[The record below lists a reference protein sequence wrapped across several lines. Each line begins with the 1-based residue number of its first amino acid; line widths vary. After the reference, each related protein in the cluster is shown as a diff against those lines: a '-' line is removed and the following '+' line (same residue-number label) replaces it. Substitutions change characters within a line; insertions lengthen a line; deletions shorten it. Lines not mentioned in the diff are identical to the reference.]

1 MRILFLGNANNPLI
15 LNLAT
20 ELKRAD
26 ATLII
31 DIIAVN
37 ESAGES
43 AINTFN
49 KIWITGTPQGFWNRK
64 GLKTFWMLRRFRG
77 VLKSVD
83 VKYDFLHMF
92 FLHVGFSGSV
102 DILQRLA
109 KKRIISV
116 FGSEL
121 YRSPEVVIRKLRS
134 LVAISDHVTAA
145 NPDTLRDFRKRFGY
159 PEGKTSICRFGLQPL
174 RSIDAMKDV
183 SKESHKAAIGIAP
196 ETFLITCG
204 YNASAGQQHEAM
216 INSIS
221 AVKECLPDPY
231 LLLFPVAMG
240 GTATYI
246 SELENKLKA
255 ANLNYK
261 FIREFLPDSELAH
274 LRCATD
280 IMIQIQITDQLAGA
294 MQEHLYAGNVVI
306 TGAWLPYSVLD
317 ERGIVWWKTER
328 VDMLR
333 ETFTSVI
340 REYKSNA
347 LRTRDNA
354 GVIRDLSSWEQ
365 NIPIWYSLYQG

>member
-15 LNLAT
+15 LNLAA

-26 ATLII
+26 TTLVI

-37 ESAGES
+37 DNAGE
-43 AINTFN
+43 AAQKTFN
-49 KIWITGTPQGFWNRK
+49 KIWVTGSPQGFWNRK
-64 GLKTFWMLRRFRG
+64 GLKTLWMIRRFRN

-83 VKYDFLHMF
+83 EQYDFLHMF
-92 FLHVGFSGSV
+92 FLHVGFSGST
-102 DILQRLA
+102 DLLQRMA
-109 KKRIISV
+109 RKRIISV

-134 LVAISDHVTAA
+134 LVAIADHVTAA

-174 RSIDAMKDV
+174 RSIDAMKDI
-183 SKESHKAAIGIAP
+183 SKESHKAAIGVAP

-204 YNASAGQQHEAM
+204 YNASAGQQHDAM
-216 INSIS
+216 INAIA
-221 AVKECLPDPY
+221 AVKELLPVPY

-240 GTATYI
+240 GTASYV
-246 SELENKLKA
+246 SELENKLKS

-261 FIREFLPDSELAH
+261 FIREFLPDTELAH

-306 TGAWLPYSVLD
+306 TGAWLPYAVLD
-317 ERGIVWWKTER
+317 EGGIVWWKTESPEKLR
-328 VDMLR
+328 VILA
-333 ETFTSVI
+333 EVLKNYNEYIGLTSRNRVVI
-340 REYKSNA
+340 SS
-347 LRTRDNA
+347 
-354 GVIRDLSSWEQ
+354 LSSWAET
-365 NIPIWYSLYQG
+365 IEHWCHLYR

>member
-15 LNLAT
+15 LNLAA
-20 ELKRAD
+20 ELKRTD
-26 ATLII
+26 TTLLI

-37 ESAGES
+37 DNAGE
-43 AINTFN
+43 AAHRTFN
-49 KIWITGTPQGFWNRK
+49 KIWITGSPQGFWNRK
-64 GLKTFWMLRRFRG
+64 GLKTLWMIRRFRT

-83 VKYDFLHMF
+83 EQYDFLHMF
-92 FLHVGFSGSV
+92 FLHVGFSGST
-102 DILQRLA
+102 DLLQRIA
-109 KKRIISV
+109 RKRIISV

-134 LVAISDHVTAA
+134 LVAIADHVTAA
-145 NPDTLRDFRKRFGY
+145 NPDTLRDFRKRFVY
-159 PEGKTSICRFGLQPL
+159 PEDKTSICRFGLQPL

-204 YNASAGQQHEAM
+204 YNASAGQQHYAM
-216 INSIS
+216 INAIT
-221 AVKECLPDPY
+221 AVKELLPDPY

-246 SELENKLKA
+246 SELENKLKS

-261 FIREFLPDSELAH
+261 FIREYLPDNELAH

-306 TGAWLPYSVLD
+306 TGAWLPYAVL
-317 ERGIVWWKTER
+317 EEGGIVWWKTNSPENLGSSLAE
-328 VDMLR
+328 VLKNYH
-333 ETFTSVI
+333 
-340 REYKSNA
+340 EYNGLSSKNRAIIGS
-347 LRTRDNA
+347 
-354 GVIRDLSSWEQ
+354 LSSWAETIASWR
-365 NIPIWYSLYQG
+365 NLYL